1 MLSGV
6 GRRLQIRP
14 TGGTRRWI
22 AMTLHR
28 RLWIVLAGLFFV
40 PLVVGALVL
49 LLVVPSARSDRTDS
63 DASTASAAV
72 RAELSDECAEVNL
85 AAQVVALT
93 AVAGTPAAAVAAV
106 DGRVDYATVLD
117 PGGTPL
123 ATEGRLPD
131 GASVGALPQ
140 CSDRRA
146 SSAVP
151 VVAQR
156 FAARQ
161 GTTTAPTAVVA
172 KRLDRELLDDIR
184 QRGSTPGEIV
194 LLAGDQVVLSTLDR
208 DQTDAVVRATRDRS
222 GLVDLDGWTA
232 RVSKPQHGVPWTTV
246 VAVRDTGGRNN
257 GLFALILIAGA
268 VAAGALVTVV
278 ARNLSQPYAEITAA
292 AERVAGGDLDT
303 SISAATEG
311 EAGRLGSALNTMTG
325 ELRRS
330 VAEVE
335 RSRDDLRDSL
345 ERIGD
350 TLTSTHD
357 LDGLL
362 QVVLDTAVV
371 TLQARAGAVLHL
383 QADRLQLVAEHL
395 LHENGLPA
403 PAAVTPGTGVLGR
416 VLSTG
421 ESARGRLGSP
431 GLVAAE
437 TEPAEGDVLAVP
449 LRSMGN
455 VVAVVALY
463 DRLDGRS
470 FELADEDALRTLA
483 NQASIAV
490 DNIHLHHEAQ
500 RLSTT
505 DALTGLWN
513 FRYLSMS
520 LAREIERSTRF
531 DRPLA
536 VLMLDLDHFKQV
548 NDAHGHARGDTV
560 LRELAQRVQEQ
571 IREVDTF
578 ARYGGEEFVVVL
590 PETSVEGAAQLA
602 ERICVAVRRQPFRVE
617 GEEPLDISVSIG
629 GAAFPDHGQTPA
641 TLMRAADKALYVAK
655 GAGRDQWHVPGAD
668 SVPAIGTEAPH

>member
-1 MLSGV
+1 MSL
-6 GRRLQIRP
+6 R
-14 TGGTRRWI
+14 
-22 AMTLHR
+22 R
-28 RLWIVLAGLFFV
+28 RLWIVLAGLFLV

-49 LLVVPSARSDRTDS
+49 LLAVPGAQSDRTEN

-93 AVAGTPAAAVAAV
+93 AVAGTPQGAVTAVA
-106 DGRVDYATVLD
+106 DNVDYAAVLGTD
-117 PGGTPL
+117 GTPQ
-123 ATEGRLPD
+123 ASFGRLPA
-131 GASVGALPQ
+131 GAQADELPQ
-140 CSDRRA
+140 CSDRRTA
-146 SSAVP
+146 STAP

-156 FAARQ
+156 FAAKR
-161 GTTTAPTAVVA
+161 GTASGPTGVVA

-194 LLAGDQVVLSTLDR
+194 LLAGDEVVLSTLDR
-208 DQTDAVVRATRDRS
+208 DQTDAVVRATRDKR
-222 GLVDLDGWTA
+222 GPVALDGWTA
-232 RVSKPQHGVPWTTV
+232 RVAQPRRGVPWTTV
-246 VAVRDTGGRNN
+246 VAVPDTGGSNN

-292 AERVAGGDLDT
+292 AERVASGDLDT

-311 EAGRLGSALNTMTG
+311 EAGRLGSAFNTMTD

-350 TLTSTHD
+350 TLSSTHD

-421 ESARGRLGSP
+421 DSVRGRLGSP

-470 FELADEDALRTLA
+470 FEPADEDALRTLA

-548 NDAHGHARGDTV
+548 NDAHGHPRGDTV
-560 LRELAQRVQEQ
+560 LRERARRGQEQ

-629 GAAFPDHGQTPA
+629 GAAFPQHGQTPA

-655 GAGRDQWHVPGAD
+655 GAGRDQWHVPGAE
-668 SVPAIGTEAPH
+668 SVPAVESEAPH

>member
-1 MLSGV
+1 VS
-6 GRRLQIRP
+6 
-14 TGGTRRWI
+14 
-22 AMTLHR
+22 LHR
-28 RLWIVLAGLFFV
+28 RLWIVLAGLFLV

-49 LLVVPSARSDRTDS
+49 LLVVPSARSDRTDD
-63 DASTASAAV
+63 DAATASAAV
-72 RAELSDECAEVNL
+72 RAELNDECEQVVL
-85 AAQVVALT
+85 AAEVVALT
-93 AVAGTPAAAVAAV
+93 AVAGTPDGAVDAVAPH
-106 DGRVDYATVLD
+106 VDYAAVLG
-117 PGGTPL
+117 PNGPPQ
-123 ATEGRLPD
+123 ASSGRLPA
-131 GASVGALPQ
+131 GAQVRELPQ
-140 CSDRRA
+140 CTGQSA
-146 SSAVP
+146 SSSAP
-151 VVAQR
+151 VIAQQFAAQR
-156 FAARQ
+156 
-161 GTTTAPTAVVA
+161 GTTKGPTAVVV

-194 LLAGDQVVLSTLDR
+194 LLAGDEVVLSTLGR
-208 DQTDAVVRATRDRS
+208 DQTDAVVRATRGRK

-232 RVSKPQHGVPWTTV
+232 QVTPPQQGVPWTSV
-246 VAVRDTGGRNN
+246 VAVPDTGGSNN
-257 GLFALILIAGA
+257 GLFALILVAGA

-303 SISAATEG
+303 NISAATEG
-311 EAGRLGSALNTMTG
+311 EAGRLGSAFNTMTD

-350 TLTSTHD
+350 TLSSTHD

-421 ESARGRLGSP
+421 DSVRGRLGSP

-470 FELADEDALRTLA
+470 FEPADEDALRTLA

-560 LRELAQRVQEQ
+560 LRELAHRVQEQ

-602 ERICVAVRRQPFRVE
+602 ERICVAVRRQPFQLE

-629 GAAFPDHGQTPA
+629 GAAFPEHGQTPA

-655 GAGRDQWHVPGAD
+655 GAGRDRWHMQMPGTE
-668 SVPAIGTEAPH
+668 SVPAVESEAPH

>member
-1 MLSGV
+1 
-6 GRRLQIRP
+6 
-14 TGGTRRWI
+14 
-22 AMTLHR
+22 MTLRR
-28 RLWIVLAGLFFV
+28 RLWIVLVALFLV
-40 PLVVGALVL
+40 PLAVGALVL
-49 LLVVPSARSDRTDS
+49 LLVVPSARSDRSVS

-72 RAELSDECAEVNL
+72 RAELGNECAEVNL
-85 AAQVVALT
+85 AAQVVALV
-93 AVAGTPAAAVAAV
+93 AVAGTPDVAVKAV
-106 DGRVDYATVLD
+106 VESDNVDYAAVLD
-117 PGGTPL
+117 GEGTVQ
-123 ATEGRLPD
+123 ASRGRLPA
-131 GASVGALPQ
+131 GAAPGQLPS
-140 CSDRRA
+140 CTDPPTSATSRA
-146 SSAVP
+146 P
-151 VVAQR
+151 VVAQH
-156 FAARQ
+156 F
-161 GTTTAPTAVVA
+161 TPTKGPDAVPTGVVA
-172 KRLDRELLDDIR
+172 KRLAGELIDDVR
-184 QRGSTPGEIV
+184 LRSATPGEVV
-194 LLAGDQVVLSTLDR
+194 LLAGDDVVLSTLGR
-208 DQTDAVVRATRDRS
+208 DATAALVRATRDRT
-222 GLVDLDGWTA
+222 GIVALDGWSA
-232 RVSKPQHGVPWTTV
+232 RVTQPGPGVPWRSV
-246 VAVRDTGGRNN
+246 VAVRDDGGRNI
-257 GLFALILIAGA
+257 GLFALILLAGG
-268 VAAGALVTVV
+268 VCAGALVTVV
-278 ARNLSQPYAEITAA
+278 ARNMSRPYAEITAA

-303 SISAATEG
+303 SITASTEG
-311 EAGRLGSALNTMTG
+311 EAGRLGSAFNIMTD

-330 VAEVE
+330 VVEVE

-371 TLQARAGAVLHL
+371 TLQAQAGAVLHL

-395 LHENGLPA
+395 LYESGLPA

-416 VLSTG
+416 VLSSG
-421 ESARGRLGSP
+421 ESARGSLGSP

-449 LRSMGN
+449 LRSLGN
-455 VVAVVALY
+455 VVGVVALY
-463 DRLDGRS
+463 DRVDGRS
-470 FELADEDALRTLA
+470 FDAADEDALRTLA

-536 VLMLDLDHFKQV
+536 VLMLDLDHFKAV
-548 NDAHGHARGDTV
+548 NDTYGHARGDTV

-590 PETSVEGAAQLA
+590 PETTVEGAAQLA
-602 ERICVAVRRQPFRVE
+602 ERICVGVRREPFRHD

-629 GAAFPDHGQTPA
+629 GAAFPIHGQTPA
-641 TLMRAADKALYVAK
+641 TLMRAADQALYAAK
-655 GAGRDQWHVPGAD
+655 GHGRDRWHVPGAE
-668 SVPAIGTEAPH
+668 SVPTSGAQESH

>member
-1 MLSGV
+1 MLESG
-6 GRRLQIRP
+6 
-14 TGGTRRWI
+14 
-22 AMTLHR
+22 
-28 RLWIVLAGLFFV
+28 
-40 PLVVGALVL
+40 
-49 LLVVPSARSDRTDS
+49 
-63 DASTASAAV
+63 
-72 RAELSDECAEVNL
+72 N
-85 AAQVVALT
+85 
-93 AVAGTPAAAVAAV
+93 
-106 DGRVDYATVLD
+106 VDYAAVLD
-117 PGGTPL
+117 GEG
-123 ATEGRLPD
+123 AVQASRGRLPG
-131 GASVGALPQ
+131 GAAPGDLPS
-140 CSDRRA
+140 CTDPATSGMSRA
-146 SSAVP
+146 P

-156 FAARQ
+156 Y
-161 GTTTAPTAVVA
+161 APTKGSDAVPTGVVA
-172 KRLDRELLDDIR
+172 KRLAGGLIDDVR
-184 QRGSTPGEIV
+184 LRSATPGEVV
-194 LLAGDQVVLSTLDR
+194 LLAGDDVVLSTLGR
-208 DQTDAVVRATRDRS
+208 DATASLVRATRDRT
-222 GLVDLDGWTA
+222 GVVAVDGWSA
-232 RVSKPQHGVPWTTV
+232 RVTPPGQGVPWTSV
-246 VAVRDTGGRNN
+246 VAVRDDGGRNN
-257 GLFALILIAGA
+257 GLFVLILLAGG
-268 VAAGALVTVV
+268 VCAGALVTVV
-278 ARNLSQPYAEITAA
+278 ARNLSRPYAEITAA

-303 SISAATEG
+303 SITASTDG
-311 EAGRLGSALNTMTG
+311 EAGRLGSAFNTMTD

-330 VAEVE
+330 VVEVE

-395 LHENGLPA
+395 LYENGLPA

-416 VLSTG
+416 VLSSG
-421 ESARGRLGSP
+421 ESARGPLGSP

-449 LRSMGN
+449 LRSLGN
-455 VVAVVALY
+455 VVGVVALY
-463 DRLDGRS
+463 DRVDGRT
-470 FELADEDALRTLA
+470 FDAADEDALRTLA

-536 VLMLDLDHFKQV
+536 VLMLDLDHFKAV
-548 NDAHGHARGDTV
+548 NDTYGHARGDTV
-560 LRELAQRVQEQ
+560 LRELAQRVQEL

-590 PETSVEGAAQLA
+590 PETTVEGAAQLA
-602 ERICVAVRRQPFRVE
+602 ERICAGVRREPFRHD
-617 GEEPLDISVSIG
+617 GEDPLNISVSIG
-629 GAAFPDHGQTPA
+629 GAAFPIHGQTPA
-641 TLMRAADKALYVAK
+641 TLMRAADQALYAAK
-655 GAGRDQWHVPGAD
+655 GHGRDRWHVPGAE
-668 SVPAIGTEAPH
+668 SVPAAGAQESH

>member
-1 MLSGV
+1 M
-6 GRRLQIRP
+6 
-14 TGGTRRWI
+14 
-22 AMTLHR
+22 
-28 RLWIVLAGLFFV
+28 
-40 PLVVGALVL
+40 
-49 LLVVPSARSDRTDS
+49 
-63 DASTASAAV
+63 
-72 RAELSDECAEVNL
+72 
-85 AAQVVALT
+85 
-93 AVAGTPAAAVAAV
+93 
-106 DGRVDYATVLD
+106 
-117 PGGTPL
+117 
-123 ATEGRLPD
+123 
-131 GASVGALPQ
+131 
-140 CSDRRA
+140 
-146 SSAVP
+146 
-151 VVAQR
+151 
-156 FAARQ
+156 
-161 GTTTAPTAVVA
+161 
-172 KRLDRELLDDIR
+172 
-184 QRGSTPGEIV
+184 
-194 LLAGDQVVLSTLDR
+194 
-208 DQTDAVVRATRDRS
+208 
-222 GLVDLDGWTA
+222 
-232 RVSKPQHGVPWTTV
+232 PWTTV
-246 VAVRDTGGRNN
+246 VAVPDTGGSNN

-292 AERVAGGDLDT
+292 AERVASGDLDT

-311 EAGRLGSALNTMTG
+311 EAGRLGSAFNTMTD

-350 TLTSTHD
+350 TLSSTHD

-421 ESARGRLGSP
+421 DSVRGRLGSP

-470 FELADEDALRTLA
+470 FEPADEDALRTLA

-548 NDAHGHARGDTV
+548 NDEHGHARGDTV

-655 GAGRDQWHVPGAD
+655 GAGRDQWHVPGAE
-668 SVPAIGTEAPH
+668 SVPAVESEAPH